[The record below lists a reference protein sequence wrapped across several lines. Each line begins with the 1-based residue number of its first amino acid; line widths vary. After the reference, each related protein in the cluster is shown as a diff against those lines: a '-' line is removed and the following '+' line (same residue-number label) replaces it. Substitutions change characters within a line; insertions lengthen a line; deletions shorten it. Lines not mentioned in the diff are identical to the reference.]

1 MVGVQPITLTLYS
14 QQDLDREVI
23 VAMEVSH
30 AKLAT
35 LGSEANK
42 WIAENEY
49 SCCERPSD
57 DPVECSSEVDSINEN
72 ESHAEEEQTCERYVG
87 LHKRN
92 EDLEVA
98 GGLERQLVVA
108 F

>member
-1 MVGVQPITLTLYS
+1 MAGVQPITLTLYS

-30 AKLAT
+30 AKLVT

-49 SCCERPSD
+49 RCCEQPSD
-57 DPVECSSEVDSINEN
+57 DVECSSEVDFINEN
-72 ESHAEEEQTCERYVG
+72 ESHVEEE
-87 LHKRN
+87 
-92 EDLEVA
+92 
-98 GGLERQLVVA
+98 
-108 F
+108 